1 MQFAASVRGHWRMPG
16 KQALGAVRGQ
26 HILAE
31 VVGGE
36 PQAVAQA
43 LSVGDQRGIV
53 FEAGQRLPR
62 MGQQAAQMALAGA
75 PVEPVDDRPG
85 ELQAPGEQ
93 ADLLPLASRY
103 VDVEAVRCLRAFRQW
118 QFADRAQRRGLGGEL
133 RIRRGRGQAGGLVV
147 LRVGLFE
154 AAPAQPGRQLGVF
167 GFPRQGRFAE
177 RAGSP
182 EPLVFEEERV
192 QREEALRQGV
202 ASEEREGFGH
212 DASGSGK
219 TGRRL

>member
-1 MQFAASVRGHWRMPG
+1 M
-16 KQALGAVRGQ
+16 
-26 HILAE
+26 
-31 VVGGE
+31 GGE
-36 PQAVAQA
+36 SQAVAQA

-103 VDVEAVRCLRAFRQW
+103 VDIEAVRCLRAFRQW
-118 QFADRAQRRGLGGEL
+118 QFADRAQRCGLGGEL